1 MNAPKCE
8 CEFKIDLYIGYYSHH
23 ILRIM
28 CGFFSIPLN
37 MQGCETGSTVYPSY
51 PGRLESLAVASR
63 LQMSLQ
69 KQHGLLSYFK
79 TLSVGLTRA

>member
-1 MNAPKCE
+1 
-8 CEFKIDLYIGYYSHH
+8 
-23 ILRIM
+23 
-28 CGFFSIPLN
+28 
-37 MQGCETGSTVYPSY
+37 MQGCETGSTVYLSY
-51 PGRLESLAVASR
+51 PRRLESLAVASR